1 MLTATDIVVK
11 LNENFSLG
19 PVNLNLEPG
28 SIYVILGENGS
39 GKTTLLKALLG
50 EHKLNSGNL
59 KYEGRDWA
67 SYSPREKARV
77 CSLVPQFE
85 PIPFSFTVLETV
97 LMARLPWSK
106 GKWENEPDHLAAR
119 NAIRQLNLEHLT
131 NQSIESLSG
140 GERQRTLIARSLAQ
154 EPKILLLD
162 EPTAHVDMKSRQ
174 ELSHILRELA
184 SEGKSIVVTTHDL
197 EWGTRLTE
205 NVMLLSHG
213 KVTATSLDGE
223 IFSQTLGVKI
233 EMLKNS
239 SGRAF
244 ARPELE

>member
-11 LNENFSLG
+11 LSDSFSLG
-19 PVNLNLEPG
+19 PVNLNLEAS
-28 SIYVILGENGS
+28 SIYIILGENGS

-50 EHKLNSGNL
+50 EHKLDSGTL
-59 KYEGRDWA
+59 THEGKDWTT
-67 SYSPREKARV
+67 YSTQEKARL

-106 GKWENEPDHLAAR
+106 GKWENDADHLAAR
-119 NAIRQLNLEHLT
+119 NAIRQLNLNHLA

-174 ELSHILRELA
+174 ELSQILSELT

-197 EWGTRLTE
+197 EWGTRLSE
-205 NVMLLSHG
+205 NVILLNRG
-213 KVTATSLDGE
+213 KVAATVLDTE
-223 IFSQTLGVKI
+223 LFSQTLGVKI
-233 EMLKNS
+233 DLLKNKT
-239 SGRAF
+239 GRAF
-244 ARPELE
+244 ARPVLE